1 MLSSRNEQ
9 NFDED
14 YDEVFKGR
22 RLRGFVRSV
31 LEQAAALS
39 DKNPEWANPILE
51 QWANEVNMNFMW
63 CVRKTDV
70 DTNGSGWSLANKIV
84 S

>member
-1 MLSSRNEQ
+1 MLLAHNEP

-39 DKNPEWANPILE
+39 DKNPEWAIPIIE
-51 QWANEVNMNFMW
+51 TVG
-63 CVRKTDV
+63 K
-70 DTNGSGWSLANKIV
+70 
-84 S
+84 